1 MQQQHHRLGF
11 IGAGNMA
18 SSLIAGLIADGVDP
32 GSIDVSDVNQAALD
46 RLKDRHHINPHQD
59 NLDVAA
65 VADVLIL
72 AVKPQLLQTV
82 VGEMAP
88 LLRERRPLI
97 ISIAAGVTSDT
108 LARWI
113 GDHPSII
120 RTMPNT
126 PAMVQCGATG
136 LFAREGVTDQHR
148 STAESILRAV
158 GLTVWVNQE
167 VALDAVT
174 ALSGS
179 GPAYFFLLM
188 EAMEDAGVA
197 LGLDRETARLL
208 AQQTALGA
216 GRMAIES
223 EDPPKELRRKV
234 TSPGG
239 TTEQA
244 ISCFEGGGF
253 ASLVHQ
259 AMKAAAIRS
268 KELSQQLGD

>member
-59 NLDVAA
+59 NLEVAA

-72 AVKPQLLQTV
+72 AVKPQQLQTV
-82 VGEMAP
+82 LGEMAP

-244 ISCFEGGGF
+244 ISCFEAGGF

-259 AMKAAAIRS
+259 AMKAATIRS